1 MRFGHRRRR
10 AIAGKMTNPSPKESS
25 MAGRNFLF
33 VPGPTNVPDRVTRA
47 MMVAMED
54 HRSPIFPELSR
65 ACLNGLK
72 PIFKTATGAIIIF
85 PSSGTGCW
93 EAALTN
99 CLNAGDKV
107 LASRFGQ
114 FSHLWIDMCQRLGY
128 EVEIL
133 ETPWGEGAPVDRYLA
148 ALSADK
154 QHKIK
159 AVLVCQNETATGVT
173 SDVAAMRQAMDTV
186 KHPAF
191 LFVDSVS
198 ALASID
204 FRMDEWGVD
213 VCVSG
218 SQKGLMLPAG
228 LGVTCVSQRALAAA
242 KSATSKRCY
251 FDYADMVQANA
262 SGYFPY
268 TPSLPMLYGLRESL
282 AIMAEEGLEN
292 IFQRHAYL
300 AGGTRAAV
308 FEGWKLKLCAVAPKW
323 RFQPLQPR
331 TRRGA
336 LQGRGQAV
344 PHRPF
349 GRSER
354 AHAAGRHR
362 GRRDG
367 HARRRSQDR
376 AGKRRCGRA
385 KLLAQACRAVEA
397 DGGSGRQS
405 RVSYKGVFLDRASL
419 KAKVRKPKDASEYV
433 EHQKTSVDEIVP
445 RLKGA
450 AVAIVNKVPM
460 REATLAQ
467 LPELKMIAVAA
478 TGYDV
483 IDIAYCKSRGIAV
496 ANIRNYAVH
505 TVPEHAFMLI
515 LALRRNLLAYRQD
528 VENGVWN
535 KSDQFC
541 FFTHEIG
548 DLHGST
554 LGIIGEGAIG
564 QATAAIGRAFGMRVL
579 FADHAPPKME
589 GVTFTPHEQ
598 VLAESDVISL
608 HCPLMPATR
617 NLIDLAAFKKM
628 KRNALLINTAR
639 GGLVD
644 EAALIQALDQGL
656 IAGAGFDVL
665 TVEPPKDGHPLLDVR
680 RPNFI
685 LTPHIAWASDGAMQ
699 FLADQLIDNIDLWAA
714 GKPQHLVT

>member
-1 MRFGHRRRR
+1 
-10 AIAGKMTNPSPKESS
+10 
-25 MAGRNFLF
+25 
-33 VPGPTNVPDRVTRA
+33 
-47 MMVAMED
+47 
-54 HRSPIFPELSR
+54 
-65 ACLNGLK
+65 
-72 PIFKTATGAIIIF
+72 
-85 PSSGTGCW
+85 
-93 EAALTN
+93 
-99 CLNAGDKV
+99 
-107 LASRFGQ
+107 
-114 FSHLWIDMCQRLGY
+114 
-128 EVEIL
+128 
-133 ETPWGEGAPVDRYLA
+133 
-148 ALSADK
+148 
-154 QHKIK
+154 
-159 AVLVCQNETATGVT
+159 
-173 SDVAAMRQAMDTV
+173 
-186 KHPAF
+186 
-191 LFVDSVS
+191 
-198 ALASID
+198 
-204 FRMDEWGVD
+204 
-213 VCVSG
+213 
-218 SQKGLMLPAG
+218 
-228 LGVTCVSQRALAAA
+228 
-242 KSATSKRCY
+242 
-251 FDYADMVQANA
+251 
-262 SGYFPY
+262 
-268 TPSLPMLYGLRESL
+268 
-282 AIMAEEGLEN
+282 
-292 IFQRHAYL
+292 
-300 AGGTRAAV
+300 
-308 FEGWKLKLCAVAPKW
+308 
-323 RFQPLQPR
+323 
-331 TRRGA
+331 
-336 LQGRGQAV
+336 
-344 PHRPF
+344 
-349 GRSER
+349 
-354 AHAAGRHR
+354 
-362 GRRDG
+362 
-367 HARRRSQDR
+367 
-376 AGKRRCGRA
+376 
-385 KLLAQACRAVEA
+385 
-397 DGGSGRQS
+397 
-405 RVSYKGVFLDRASL
+405 VSYKAVFLDRASL

-460 REATLAQ
+460 REATLSQ

-483 IDIAYCKSRGIAV
+483 IDIAYCKSHGIAV

-554 LGIIGEGAIG
+554 LGIVGEGAIG

-589 GVTFTPHEQ
+589 GVAFTPHEQ

-714 GKPQHLVT
+714 GTPQHLVT